1 MPSPQPS
8 LGPVKRVRVR
18 RNSRRV
24 APGSTSP
31 SRSST
36 RSPLTAKTTAAE
48 DGAGEA
54 AAAAIA
60 LARRGERDARRGAFV
75 RACGPEPDSH
85 LGGAPQLAYLLL
97 LLYSTATATSLARS
111 QLRGRGRC
119 RREIPSGR
127 RRPTLT
133 RRAGVSRAA
142 RSPSATRVTRR
153 GCAKATAKSPCR
165 RREGPAGAWRG
176 VNG

>member
-48 DGAGEA
+48 DGAGAGE

-60 LARRGERDARRGAFV
+60 LRCAGERCAAGAGHVRGGGTGFPSGRRPA
-75 RACGPEPDSH
+75 AC
-85 LGGAPQLAYLLL
+85 L
-97 LLYSTATATSLARS
+97 STAPTLRYYPRHSRS
-111 QLRGRGRC
+111 PAQLRRRGRC
-119 RREIPSGR
+119 RLSPRNSKREE
-127 RRPTLT
+127 PTDAD
-133 RRAGVSRAA
+133 AGGPAC

-153 GCAKATAKSPCR
+153 GCAKATG
-165 RREGPAGAWRG
+165 GPRGCGAGSCAC
-176 VNG
+176 VD

>member
-36 RSPLTAKTTAAE
+36 RSPLTANTTAAE

-60 LARRGERDARRGAFV
+60 LARRGERAARRGAFV

-97 LLYSTATATSLARS
+97 PGVFWYKVFKKKSLGLFS
-111 QLRGRGRC
+111 
-119 RREIPSGR
+119 I
-127 RRPTLT
+127 
-133 RRAGVSRAA
+133 
-142 RSPSATRVTRR
+142 
-153 GCAKATAKSPCR
+153 
-165 RREGPAGAWRG
+165 
-176 VNG
+176 